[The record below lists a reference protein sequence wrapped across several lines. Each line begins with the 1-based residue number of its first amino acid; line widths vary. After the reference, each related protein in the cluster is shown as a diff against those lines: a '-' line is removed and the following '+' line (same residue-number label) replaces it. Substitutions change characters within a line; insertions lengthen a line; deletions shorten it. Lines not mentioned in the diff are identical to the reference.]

1 MNINSN
7 VFIFNNFIYSIYRK
21 NNKSSKTI
29 ESI

>member
-7 VFIFNNFIYSIYRK
+7 VFIFNNFIHYTYRK
-21 NNKSSKTI
+21 RNKSSKTI